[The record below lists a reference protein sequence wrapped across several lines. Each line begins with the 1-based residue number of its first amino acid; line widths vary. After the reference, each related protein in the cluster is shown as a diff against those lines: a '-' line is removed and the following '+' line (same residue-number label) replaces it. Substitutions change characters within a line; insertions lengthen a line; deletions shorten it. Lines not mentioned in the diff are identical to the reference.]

1 MPQTV
6 PPALT
11 ARCAHNGL
19 DHNVRS
25 KPLGRTFYC
34 CSKLVIKLITYDKLQ
49 IFFSNNLYD
58 PGGFT
63 AHWED
68 LADERNAAASRRR
81 VCLRYRQ
88 AMRSIALNSFPVIP
102 SCPERVQRVKRNPN
116 LNSAESSLGTF
127 LVQERYRSK
136 KKKLVDFLS
145 RKSKEHLSRKRYKQ
159 KSK

>member
-58 PGGFT
+58 TGGFYSALGRFGRWAKRSCKQAQGMSEVSAGYAQHSIKFFPCDTELPEART
-63 AHWED
+63 ASE
-68 LADERNAAASRRR
+68 A
-81 VCLRYRQ
+81 Q
-88 AMRSIALNSFPVIP
+88 
-102 SCPERVQRVKRNPN
+102 
-116 LNSAESSLGTF
+116 
-127 LVQERYRSK
+127 SK
-136 KKKLVDFLS
+136 S
-145 RKSKEHLSRKRYKQ
+145 
-159 KSK
+159 